1 MSRALIE
8 KTLAVGVIAAVGG
21 ELSVDETPGGGG
33 TMVLTIPTCHDES
46 RPSEA
51 LA

>member
-1 MSRALIE
+1 VSGALIE
-8 KTLAVGVIAAVGG
+8 KALAVAVIAAVGG